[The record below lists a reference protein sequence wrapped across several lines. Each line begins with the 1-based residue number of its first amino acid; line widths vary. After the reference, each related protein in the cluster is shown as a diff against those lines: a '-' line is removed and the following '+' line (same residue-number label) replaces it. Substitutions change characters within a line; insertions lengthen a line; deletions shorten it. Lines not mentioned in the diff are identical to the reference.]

1 MNSNTLNI
9 KKIKNGKAERYSFA
23 KKEVPYTMPNL
34 LNIQIESY
42 KKFLEEDIGEVLNE
56 FNPII
61 DYSNRAELSFLGYS
75 VDKTPKFS
83 WAECKRRQTSYT
95 VPLKVNVRLLV
106 KETGQIMDQ
115 EVFLGDIPYM
125 SNDGG
130 FICNGVERVVLN
142 QLIKSP
148 GVVFTGELNK
158 YGRMDYFGSIQPSHG
173 MWIQTEQVTGDSLR
187 VIVERKFK
195 MSLGVLLKCF
205 GYTNEE
211 LLDIFA
217 HHPFIVNTLDKEQQI
232 TQEDALIEFG
242 RRTRPGEIPNPE
254 NTLSYINDR
263 FFNIQQYNLEKVG
276 RFKLNK
282 KLSLANRIANQ
293 VAAEDIKLG
302 KKLFVSKGEIIS
314 VEQANAIQNAGINS
328 ADVLVD
334 EKVVHVVGNKRVDLF
349 AYAKLNP
356 EEFGITELVYLP
368 LLQQIMKENK
378 DDENAL
384 RAVIKAN
391 ARKLEDYQ
399 VTLDDILATV
409 SYHLNLIDG
418 LGETD
423 EIDNLSMRR
432 VATSGELLKNQFRS
446 GMVKLQTQVRE
457 ALQSRDLTDVT
468 PNQIVNARQINK
480 IFKEFM
486 ATNQL
491 SALMDQTNPAA
502 SLRNKRRLSSFG
514 KGGVKKERATVEV
527 RDINPSH
534 YGRICVVETP
544 EGQPI
549 GLMTSLAAYARVNR
563 YGFIETPY
571 RKVDPNTHKLTDDI
585 VFLMADEERGHYIAQ
600 ATVDVDDKN
609 VLQSGYIDCRHNGQ
623 TARVDSNMID
633 LIDLSPRQLLS
644 VGADLIP
651 FVEHCAANRALMGC
665 NMQCQSVPLIRSES
679 PIVGTGIEHKIA
691 VDSGALIMAEQ
702 DGVCK
707 YVSSDYITMEYDDGS
722 IVNHKLRKFERTN
735 EKACFNQKPIVKK
748 GERVK
753 KGDVLVD
760 GASTQ
765 NGELALGKN
774 LTVAFMNW
782 EGYNFEDAILVN
794 ERIVRD
800 DVFTSISIQQVRTE
814 ARTTKLGDEEI
825 TRDIAG
831 VGEDALKNLDENGIV
846 RIGTEVKVGD
856 ILVGKVTPKG
866 ETDLT
871 PEERLLK
878 AIFGEKTKEVKN
890 TSLKVKHGEEGVV
903 VGVEILSRKNKDEL
917 DAGVNVMVKVY
928 IAQKRILQVGDK
940 LAGRYGN
947 KGVISVVLPES
958 DMPYMPN
965 GETVDIVLNPLGIP
979 SRMNLGQLLEM
990 HLGLAAK
997 SLDWKIASPA
1007 FDGAKEEDI
1016 RELLRA
1022 NNLPEDGKMQL
1033 YDGRTGLPFENKTTV
1048 GVMYMLKL
1056 IHMVDDKIH
1065 ARGIGT
1071 YALITQQ
1078 PLGGRGQLGGQ
1089 RFGEMEVWALEAYGA
1104 SRLLQE
1110 MLTIKSDDVEGRIK
1124 TYEAIVKGEPIPE
1137 PGMPESFKVLV
1148 KEMQGLCLDV
1158 KILTADNHELS
1169 INEVSEEGDEVSA
1182 IEPVNKQALEDV
1194 TVEFDDIQ
1202 NNYESDI
1209 NSSAFD
1215 ESALFDD
1222 LDDSDE

>member
-9 KKIKNGKAERYSFA
+9 KKIKRGKAERMSFA
-23 KKEVPYTMPNL
+23 KTEVPYVMPDAL
-34 LNIQIESY
+34 ALPKESY
-42 KKFLEEDIGEVLNE
+42 KKFLEEDIGEILNE

-61 DYSNRAELSFLGYS
+61 DYSNKAELSFLSYS
-75 VDKTPKFS
+75 VEKTPKYP
-83 WAECKRRQTSYT
+83 WNVCKTKQVSYT
-95 VPLKVNVRLLV
+95 VPLKVMVRLLV

-125 SNDGG
+125 SKDGG
-130 FICNGVERVVLN
+130 FITNGVERVVLN
-142 QLIKSP
+142 QLVKAP
-148 GVVFTGELNK
+148 GVIFDGAINK
-158 YGRMDYFGSIQPSHG
+158 YGRMDYNGAIQPSYG
-173 MWIQTEQVTGDSLR
+173 MWIQTEQVNGDTMR
-187 VIVERKFK
+187 VIADRKFK
-195 MSLGVLLKCF
+195 MSLGILLKCF

-211 LLDIFA
+211 MLEIFGN
-217 HHPFIVNTLDKEQQI
+217 HPFIVNTLDKEPQI

-254 NTLSYINDR
+254 NTLAYINDR
-263 FFNIQQYNLEKVG
+263 FFNPQHYNFEKVG
-276 RFKLNK
+276 RFKTNK
-282 KLSLANRIANQ
+282 KLSLAIRITDQ
-293 VAAEDIKLG
+293 IAATDIKAG
-302 KKLFVSKGEIIS
+302 KKLFVSQGELIDS
-314 VEQANAIQNAGINS
+314 TTAWAIQNAGINS
-328 ADVLVD
+328 VDVLVED
-334 EKVVHVVGNKRVDLF
+334 KVVRVVGNNRVDLK

-356 EEFGITELVYLP
+356 DEFGITELVYLP
-368 LLQQIMKENK
+368 LLQEIMKENK
-378 DDENAL
+378 GDAEGLKA
-384 RAVIKAN
+384 AIKAN
-391 ARKLEDYQ
+391 ARKLEDFQ
-399 VTLDDILATV
+399 VTLDDMIGTI

-432 VATSGELLKNQFRS
+432 VATSGELLKNTFRS
-446 GMVKLQTQVRE
+446 GMTKLQTQVRE
-457 ALQSRDLTDVT
+457 SLQSRDLTDIT
-468 PNQIVNARQINK
+468 PSQIVNARHINK
-480 IFKEFM
+480 AFKEFM
-486 ATNQL
+486 ATSQL
-491 SALMDQTNPAA
+491 SALMDQINPAA
-502 SLRNKRRLSSFG
+502 SLRHKRRLSSFG
-514 KGGVKKERATVEV
+514 PGGVKKERATVEV

-534 YGRICVVETP
+534 YGRICVAETP

-571 RKVDPNTHKLTDDI
+571 RKVNENGKVTEDL
-585 VFLMADEERGHYIAQ
+585 VFLMADEERGHYIAP
-600 ATVDVDDKN
+600 ATVELNDDKTIKA
-609 VLQSGYIDCRHNGQ
+609 GYIEVRHNGL
-623 TARVDSNMID
+623 AERIESSMID
-633 LIDLSPRQLLS
+633 LVELSPRQELS
-644 VGADLIP
+644 YGVSLIP
-651 FVEHCAANRALMGC
+651 FVNHSPGNRALMGT
-665 NMQCQSVPLIRSES
+665 NMQCQAVPVIRADS

-691 VDSGALIMAEQ
+691 VDSGALILAEQ

-707 YVSSDYITMEYDDGS
+707 YVSADYITMEYADGS
-722 IVNHKLRKFERTN
+722 IVNHNLRKFERTN

-748 GERVK
+748 GEKVK
-753 KGDVLVD
+753 KGDVLAD
-760 GASTQ
+760 GSSTDK
-765 NGELALGKN
+765 GEVALGKN
-774 LTVAFMNW
+774 MTVAFINW
-782 EGYNFEDAILVN
+782 EGYNYEDAILVN

-800 DVFTSISIQQVRTE
+800 DVYTSISIQSVKTE

-825 TRDIAG
+825 TRDISG
-831 VGEDALKNLDENGIV
+831 VGEEALKNLDENGIV

-917 DAGVNVMVKVY
+917 DAGVNMMVKVY
-928 IAQKRILQVGDK
+928 IAQKRVLQAGDK

-947 KGVISVVLPES
+947 KGVVSIVLPES

-979 SRMNLGQLLEM
+979 SRMNLSQLLEV
-990 HLGLAAK
+990 HLGWAAK
-997 SLDWKIASPA
+997 HLDWKVATPG
-1007 FDGAKEEDI
+1007 FDGATEEEI
-1016 RELLRA
+1016 KELLKA

-1056 IHMVDDKIH
+1056 DHMVEDKIH

-1078 PLGGRGQLGGQ
+1078 PLGGRSQLGGQ

-1110 MLTIKSDDVEGRIK
+1110 MLTIKSDDVDGRIK

-1148 KEMQGLCLDV
+1148 KEMQGLGLDV
-1158 KILTADNHELS
+1158 KILTADNHELT
-1169 INEVSEEGDEVSA
+1169 INEVSEEDNEVSVA
-1182 IEPVNKQALEDV
+1182 EPIHKQSLEDV
-1194 TVEFDDIQ
+1194 TLEFDDIQ
-1202 NNYESDI
+1202 KEYENDV
-1209 NSSAFD
+1209 NTTAFD
-1215 ESALFDD
+1215 ESELFDD
-1222 LDDSDE
+1222 LDD

>member
-9 KKIKNGKAERYSFA
+9 KKVKRGRAERMSFA
-23 KKEVPYTMPNL
+23 KIEVPYTMPDL
-34 LNIQIESY
+34 LNIQKDSY
-42 KKFLEEDIGEVLNE
+42 NSFIDEGIGEILSE
-56 FNPII
+56 FNPIV
-61 DYSNRAELSFLGYS
+61 DYSNKAELSFLSYS
-75 VDKTPKFS
+75 IDKNPKYS
-83 WAECKRRQTSYT
+83 WSECKLKQTSYT

-115 EVFLGDIPYM
+115 EVFMGDIPFM
-125 SNDGG
+125 SKDGG

-142 QLIKSP
+142 QMIKAP
-148 GVVFTGELNK
+148 GVIFEGEMNK
-158 YGRMDYFGSIQPSHG
+158 YGRMDYSGSIQPSYG
-173 MWIQTEQVTGDSLR
+173 MWVQTEQVSGDCLR
-187 VIVERKFK
+187 MNVDRRFK
-195 MSLGVLLKCF
+195 MSLGILPKCF
-205 GYTNEE
+205 GYTNEDMYE
-211 LLDIFA
+211 IFGR
-217 HHPFIVNTLDKEQQI
+217 HPFLVNTLEKEPQN

-242 RRTRPGEIPNPE
+242 RKTRPGEIPNPD
-254 NTLSYINDR
+254 NTLAYINDR
-263 FFNIQQYNLEKVG
+263 FFNPQHYNFEKVG
-276 RFKLNK
+276 RFKVNK
-282 KLSLANRIANQ
+282 KLSIANRIVDQ
-293 VAAEDIKLG
+293 VAASDIKQG
-302 KKLFVSKGEIIS
+302 KKIFAHAGEVIS
-314 VEQANAIQNAGINS
+314 FEKAWAIQNAGINEVE
-328 ADVLVD
+328 VLVND
-334 EKVVHVVGNKRVDLF
+334 KVVRVVGNKRVDF
-349 AYAKLNP
+349 KTYTKLDP

-368 LLQQIMKENK
+368 LLQQIMKDSK
-378 DDENAL
+378 DEKSLKA
-384 RAVIKAN
+384 AIKEN
-391 ARKLEDYQ
+391 ARKLEDFQ
-399 VTLDDILATV
+399 ITLDDIMATIG
-409 SYHLNLIDG
+409 YHLNLIDG

-432 VATSGELLKNQFRS
+432 VATSGELLRDEFRR
-446 GMVKLQTQVRE
+446 GMNKLQAQVRE
-457 ALQSRDLTDVT
+457 TMQSRDLSEVT
-468 PNQIVNARQINK
+468 PSQIVNARQINK
-480 IFKEFM
+480 AFKEFM
-486 ATNQL
+486 ATSQL
-491 SALMDQTNPAA
+491 SQLMDQINPAA
-502 SLRNKRRLSSFG
+502 SLRHKRRLSSAG
-514 KGGVKKERATVEV
+514 PGGVRRERATVEV

-544 EGQPI
+544 EGQQI
-549 GLMTSLAAYARVNR
+549 GLMTSVASYARINR

-571 RKVDPNTHKLTDDI
+571 RKVDPKTRKVTDDI

-600 ATVDVDDKN
+600 ATIPQKDK
-609 VLQSGYIDCRHNGQ
+609 VILDGYVDCRHNGQ
-623 TARVDSNMID
+623 TEHVDSQMID
-633 LIDLSPRQLLS
+633 LVDLSPRQLLS
-644 VGADLIP
+644 VGAGLIP
-651 FVEHCAANRALMGC
+651 FVEHCAANRALMGA
-665 NMQCQSVPLIRSES
+665 NMQCQSVPLIRAEA
-679 PIVGTGIEHKIA
+679 PIVGTGIENKIA
-691 VDSGALIMAEQ
+691 VDSGALILAEQ

-707 YVSSDYITMEYDDGS
+707 YVSADYITMEYADGS
-722 IVNHKLRKFERTN
+722 VVNHKLRKFERTN

-748 GERVK
+748 GEKVK
-753 KGDVLVD
+753 KGTVLVD
-760 GASTQ
+760 GGSTE

-774 LTVAFMNW
+774 MTVAFMNW

-800 DVFTSISIQQVRTE
+800 DAFTSISIQQVKTE

-831 VGEDALKNLDENGIV
+831 VSEDALKNLDEDGIV

-890 TSLKVKHGEEGVV
+890 TSLKVQHGQEGVV
-903 VGVEILSRKNKDEL
+903 VGIEILSRKNKDEL
-917 DAGVNVMVKVY
+917 DAGVNMMVKVY
-928 IAQKRILQVGDK
+928 IAQKRVLQVGDK

-947 KGVISVVLPES
+947 KGVISVVLPEC

-979 SRMNLGQLLEM
+979 SRMNLGQLMEM
-990 HLGLAAK
+990 HLGWAAK
-997 SLDWKIASPA
+997 HLDWKVESPA
-1007 FDGAKEEDI
+1007 FDGASEEEI
-1016 RELLRA
+1016 RQLLKS

-1048 GVMYMLKL
+1048 GTMYMLKL
-1056 IHMVDDKIH
+1056 DHMVEDKIH

-1078 PLGGRGQLGGQ
+1078 PLGGRNQLGGQ

-1158 KILTADNHELS
+1158 KILTADNHELT
-1169 INEVSEEGDEVSA
+1169 INEVGEEGEEIRP
-1182 IEPVNKQALEDV
+1182 IEAVNKPVLEDV
-1194 TVEFDDIQ
+1194 TLEFDDLQ
-1202 NNYESDI
+1202 SAYENDV
-1209 NSSAFD
+1209 NQTAFD
-1215 ESALFDD
+1215 DSDLFDD
-1222 LDDSDE
+1222 LDE

>member
-1 MNSNTLNI
+1 MDSKTLNI
-9 KKIKNGKAERYSFA
+9 KQIKQGKATRMSFA
-23 KKEVPYTMPNL
+23 KTEVPFVMGDSL
-34 LNIQIESY
+34 SIQKESY
-42 KKFLEEDIGEVLNE
+42 KKFLEQDIGEILNE

-61 DYSNRAELSFLGYS
+61 DYSNKAELSFLGYT
-75 VDKTPKFS
+75 VEKTPKYP
-83 WAECKRRQTSYT
+83 WNVCKTKQLSYT
-95 VPLKVNVRLLV
+95 VPLKVMVRLLV

-125 SNDGG
+125 SKDGG

-142 QLIKSP
+142 QLIKAP
-148 GVVFTGELNK
+148 GAIFDGAINK
-158 YGRMDYFGSIQPSHG
+158 YGRMDYNGAIQPSYG
-173 MWIQTEQVTGDSLR
+173 MWIQTEQVAGDTLR
-187 VIVERKFK
+187 ATVERKFK

-211 LLDIFA
+211 LLSIFGN
-217 HHPFIVNTLDKEQQI
+217 HPYIVNTLEKEPQI

-263 FFNIQQYNLEKVG
+263 FFNPQHYNLEKVG

-282 KLSLANRIANQ
+282 KLSVANRIAEQ
-293 VAAEDIKLG
+293 IAAEDIKLG
-302 KKLFVSKGEIIS
+302 KKLFVSKGEFIDK
-314 VEQANAIQNAGINS
+314 ETAKAIQNAGINS
-328 ADVLVD
+328 VDILVD
-334 EKVVHVVGNKRVDLF
+334 EKVIRVVGNNRVDLK
-349 AYAKLNP
+349 AYAKLDG
-356 EEFGITELVYLP
+356 EEFGITEMVYLP
-368 LLQQIMKENK
+368 LLQSIMKEFK
-378 DDENAL
+378 DDAEGLKQA
-384 RAVIKAN
+384 IIDN
-391 ARKLEDYQ
+391 ARKLEDFQ

-418 LGETD
+418 IGETD

-432 VATSGELLKNQFRS
+432 VATSGELLRDEFRR
-446 GMVKLQTQVRE
+446 GMTKLQAQVRE
-457 ALQSRDLTDVT
+457 SLQSRDLTDIT
-468 PNQIVNARQINK
+468 PSQIVNARHINK
-480 IFKEFM
+480 VFKEFM
-486 ATNQL
+486 ATSQL
-491 SALMDQTNPAA
+491 SALMDQINPAA
-502 SLRNKRRLSSFG
+502 SLRHKRRLSSFG
-514 KGGVKKERATVEV
+514 PGGVKKERATVEV

-549 GLMTSLAAYARVNR
+549 GLMTSLASYARVNR
-563 YGFIETPY
+563 YGFIETPF
-571 RKVDPNTHKLTDDI
+571 RKVDAKGRVTNDI

-600 ATVDVDDKN
+600 ATVELNEDKTIKAG
-609 VLQSGYIDCRHNGQ
+609 LLECRHNGQ
-623 TARVDSNMID
+623 AERVDSSMVD
-633 LIDLSPRQLLS
+633 LVELSPRQELS
-644 VGADLIP
+644 IGASLIP
-651 FVEHCAANRALMGC
+651 FVEHSPGNRALMGS
-665 NMQCQSVPLIRSES
+665 NMQCQAVPVLKADS

-691 VDSGALIMAEQ
+691 VDSGAMILAEQ

-707 YVSSDYITMEYDDGS
+707 YVSADYITMEYADGS
-722 IVNHKLRKFERTN
+722 IVNHNLRKFERTN

-748 GERVK
+748 GEKVK
-753 KGDVLVD
+753 AGDVLAD
-760 GASTQ
+760 GPSTDK
-765 NGELALGKN
+765 GEVALGKN
-774 LTVAFMNW
+774 MTVAFINW
-782 EGYNFEDAILVN
+782 EGFNFEDAILVN
-794 ERIVRD
+794 QRVVRED
-800 DVFTSISIQQVRTE
+800 AYTSISIQQVKTE

-825 TRDIAG
+825 TRDIPG
-831 VGEDALKNLDENGIV
+831 VGEDALRNLDEDGIV

-903 VGVEILSRKNKDEL
+903 VGIEILSRKNKDEL
-917 DAGVNVMVKVY
+917 DAGVNMMVKVF
-928 IAQKRILQVGDK
+928 IAQKRVLQVGDK

-947 KGVISVVLPES
+947 KGVISIVLPEC

-965 GETVDIVLNPLGIP
+965 GETVDICLNPLGVP
-979 SRMNLGQLLEM
+979 SRMNLSQLMEI
-990 HLGLAAK
+990 HLGWAAK
-997 SLDWKIASPA
+997 NLDWKVATPG
-1007 FDGAKEEDI
+1007 FDGASEEEI
-1016 RELLRA
+1016 RELLKA

-1033 YDGRTGLPFENKTTV
+1033 YDGRTGLPFENKTSV

-1056 IHMVDDKIH
+1056 DHMVEDKIH

-1078 PLGGRGQLGGQ
+1078 PLGGRSQLGGQ

-1158 KILTADNHELS
+1158 KILTADNHELT
-1169 INEVSEEGDEVSA
+1169 INEVSEEGEEITSV
-1182 IEPVNKQALEDV
+1182 EPVNKQALEDV
-1194 TVEFDDIQ
+1194 TLEFDDIQ
-1202 NNYESDI
+1202 KEFENDVNAT
-1209 NSSAFD
+1209 AFD
-1215 ESALFDD
+1215 ESELFDD
-1222 LDDSDE
+1222 LDD

>member
-1 MNSNTLNI
+1 MNSTTLNI
-9 KKIKNGKAERYSFA
+9 KKLKQGKAERMSFA
-23 KKEVPYTMPNL
+23 KREVPYVMPDL
-34 LNIQIESY
+34 LNIQKDSY
-42 KKFLEEDIGEVLNE
+42 KKFLEEDIGEILNE

-61 DYSNRAELSFLGYS
+61 DYSNKAELSFLGYAIE
-75 VDKTPKFS
+75 KTPKYS
-83 WAECKRRQTSYT
+83 WAECKRRGVSYT

-115 EVFLGDIPYM
+115 EVFMGDIPYM
-125 SNDGG
+125 SKDGS

-148 GVVFTGELNK
+148 GVIFDGQINK
-158 YGRMDYFGSIQPSHG
+158 YGRMDYFGSVQPSYG
-173 MWIQTEQVTGDSLR
+173 MWVQTEQVTGDCLR
-187 VIVERKFK
+187 AIVERKFK
-195 MSLGVLLKCF
+195 MSLGVFLKCF

-217 HHPFIVNTLDKEQQI
+217 HHPFIVNTLDKEPQI

-242 RRTRPGEIPNPE
+242 RRTRPGEIPNPD

-263 FFNIQQYNLEKVG
+263 FFNQQHYNLEKVG
-276 RFKLNK
+276 RFKINK
-282 KLSLANRIANQ
+282 KLSVANRITDQ
-293 VAAEDIKLG
+293 IAAKDIKSG
-302 KKLFVSKGEIIS
+302 KKLFVSQGELITKD
-314 VEQANAIQNAGINS
+314 VATAIQNAGINEV
-328 ADVLVD
+328 DILVED
-334 EKVVHVVGNKRVDLF
+334 KVVRVVGNKRVDLK
-349 AYAKLNP
+349 AYTKLNP

-368 LLQQIMKENK
+368 LLQEIIKANK
-378 DDENAL
+378 DDSDAL
-384 RAVIKAN
+384 KAAIRAN

-399 VTLDDILATV
+399 VTLDDFIGMV
-409 SYHLNLIDG
+409 SYHLNMIDG
-418 LGETD
+418 IGEKD

-432 VATSGELLKNQFRS
+432 VATSGELLRDEFRR
-446 GMVKLQTQVRE
+446 GMSKLQAQVRE
-457 ALQSRDLTDVT
+457 SLQSRDLTDIT
-468 PNQIVNARQINK
+468 PSQIVNARHINK
-480 IFKEFM
+480 VFKEFM
-486 ATNQL
+486 ATSQL
-491 SALMDQTNPAA
+491 SALMDQINPAA
-502 SLRNKRRLSSFG
+502 SLRHKRRLSSFG
-514 KGGVKKERATVEV
+514 PGGVKKERATVEV

-534 YGRICVVETP
+534 YGRICVAETP

-549 GLMTSLAAYARVNR
+549 GLMTSLASYARVNR

-571 RKVDPNTHKLTDDI
+571 RKVDPTTRKITNEL
-585 VFLMADEERGHYIAQ
+585 VFMMADEERGHYIAQ
-600 ATVDVDDKN
+600 ATVDVNEDNTIK
-609 VLQSGYIDCRHNGQ
+609 SGYIDARHNGL
-623 TARVDSNMID
+623 AEKVDASMID
-633 LIDLSPRQLLS
+633 LVELSPRQELS
-644 VGADLIP
+644 VGASLIP
-651 FVEHCAANRALMGC
+651 FVEHSPGNRALMGS
-665 NMQCQSVPLIRSES
+665 NMQAQAVPVLRADS

-691 VDSGALIMAEQ
+691 VDSGVVVLAEQ

-707 YVSSDYITMEYDDGS
+707 YVSADYITMEYADGS

-735 EKACFNQKPIVKK
+735 EKACFNQKPLVKK
-748 GERVK
+748 GEKVK
-753 KGDVLVD
+753 KGDVLAD
-760 GASTQ
+760 GPSTDK
-765 NGELALGKN
+765 GEVALGKN
-774 LTVAFMNW
+774 MTVAFINW
-782 EGYNFEDAILVN
+782 EGFNYEDAILVN
-794 ERIVRD
+794 ERVVRD
-800 DVFTSISIQQVRTE
+800 DAYTSISIQQVKVE

-825 TRDIAG
+825 TRDISG
-831 VGEDALKNLDENGIV
+831 VSEEALKNLDENGIV
-846 RIGTEVKVGD
+846 RVGTEVKVGD

-903 VGVEILSRKNKDEL
+903 VGIEILSRKNKDEL
-917 DAGVNVMVKVY
+917 DAGVNMQVKVF
-928 IAQKRILQVGDK
+928 IAQKRVLQVGDK

-965 GETVDIVLNPLGIP
+965 GETVDICLNPLGIP
-979 SRMNLGQLLEM
+979 SRMNLSQLLEI
-990 HLGLAAK
+990 HLGWAAK
-997 SLDWKIASPA
+997 HLDWKVATPG
-1007 FDGAKEEDI
+1007 FDGATEEEI
-1016 RELLRA
+1016 KELLKA

-1033 YDGRTGLPFENKTTV
+1033 YDGRTGLPFENKTSV

-1056 IHMVDDKIH
+1056 DHMVEDKIH

-1078 PLGGRGQLGGQ
+1078 PLGGRSQLGGQ

-1158 KILTADNHELS
+1158 KILTADNHELT
-1169 INEVSEEGDEVSA
+1169 INEVSEEGEEITAV
-1182 IEPVNKQALEDV
+1182 EPVNKQALEDV
-1194 TVEFDDIQ
+1194 TLAFDDIQ
-1202 NNYESDI
+1202 KEFESDI
-1209 NSSAFD
+1209 ASSVFD
-1215 ESALFDD
+1215 ESELFDD
-1222 LDDSDE
+1222 LDD

>member
-1 MNSNTLNI
+1 MSNTLNI
-9 KKIKNGKAERYSFA
+9 KKIKIGKAERMSFA
-23 KKEVPYTMPNL
+23 KKEVPYVMPDL
-34 LNIQIESY
+34 LGIQKESY
-42 KKFLEEDIGEVLNE
+42 KKFLEEDIGEILNE

-61 DYSNRAELSFLGYS
+61 DYSNKAELSFLGYT
-75 VDKTPKFS
+75 VEKTPKYP
-83 WAECKRRQTSYT
+83 WNVCKTKQVSYT
-95 VPLKVNVRLLV
+95 VPLKVMVRLLV

-115 EVFLGDIPYM
+115 EVFLGDIPFM

-130 FICNGVERVVLN
+130 FICNGVERVIVN
-142 QLIKSP
+142 QLIKAP
-148 GVVFTGELNK
+148 GAIFGGTLNK
-158 YGRMDYFGSIQPSHG
+158 YGKMDYDGAIQPSYG
-173 MWIQTEQVTGDSLR
+173 MWIQTEQVTGDTLR
-187 VIVERKFK
+187 ATVERKYK

-217 HHPFIVNTLDKEQQI
+217 NHPYIANTLEKEPQT

-263 FFNIQQYNLEKVG
+263 FFNPQHYNLEKVG

-282 KLSLANRIANQ
+282 KLSLANRITDQ
-293 VAAEDIKLG
+293 IAATDVKLG
-302 KKLFVSKGEIIS
+302 KKVYVSQGELIS
-314 VEQANAIQNAGINS
+314 HEVATAIQNAGINFV
-328 ADVLVD
+328 DVLVD
-334 EKVVHVVGNKRVDLF
+334 DKVVRVVGNKRVDLK

-356 EEFGITELVYLP
+356 EEFNITELVYLP
-368 LLQQIMKENK
+368 LIQELMKENK
-378 DDENAL
+378 GDTEAL
-384 RAVIKAN
+384 KAAIKAN

-432 VATSGELLKNQFRS
+432 VATSGELLRDEFRR
-446 GMVKLQTQVRE
+446 GMTKLQTQVRE
-457 ALQSRDLTDVT
+457 SLQSRDLTDIT
-468 PNQIVNARQINK
+468 PSQIVNARHINK
-480 IFKEFM
+480 AFKEFM
-486 ATNQL
+486 ATSQL
-491 SALMDQTNPAA
+491 SALMDQINPAA
-502 SLRNKRRLSSFG
+502 SLRHKRRLSSFG
-514 KGGVKKERATVEV
+514 PGGVKKERATVEV

-534 YGRICVVETP
+534 YGRICLVETP

-563 YGFIETPY
+563 YGFIETPF
-571 RKVDPNTHKLTDDI
+571 RKLDSQGRVTDDI

-600 ATVDVDDKN
+600 ATIQLNDDKTIKA
-609 VLQSGYIDCRHNGQ
+609 GITECRHNGQ
-623 TARVDSNMID
+623 AERVDASMID
-633 LIDLSPRQLLS
+633 LVELSPRQELS
-644 VGADLIP
+644 VGASLIP
-651 FVEHCAANRALMGC
+651 FVNHSPGNRGLMGS
-665 NMQCQSVPLIRSES
+665 NMQCQAVPVLKPDS

-691 VDSGALIMAEQ
+691 VDSGVMILAEQ

-707 YVSSDYITMEYDDGS
+707 YVSADYITMEYADGS
-722 IVNHKLRKFERTN
+722 IVNHNLRKFERTN
-735 EKACFNQKPIVKK
+735 EKASFNQKPLVKK
-748 GERVK
+748 GEKVK
-753 KGDVLVD
+753 KGDVLAD
-760 GASTQ
+760 GPSTDK
-765 NGELALGKN
+765 GELALGKN
-774 LTVAFMNW
+774 MTVAFMNW
-782 EGYNFEDAILVN
+782 EGYNFEDAILIN
-794 ERIVRD
+794 QRIVND
-800 DVFTSISIQQVRTE
+800 DVFTSVSIQQVKVE

-831 VGEDALKNLDENGIV
+831 VGEEALKNLDEDGIV

-903 VGVEILSRKNKDEL
+903 VGIEILSRKNKDEL
-917 DAGVNVMVKVY
+917 DAGVNMCVKVY
-928 IAQKRILQVGDK
+928 IAQKRVLQVGDK

-947 KGVISVVLPES
+947 KGVVSIVLPES

-965 GETVDIVLNPLGIP
+965 GETVDICLNPLGIP
-979 SRMNLGQLLEM
+979 SRMNLSQLLEI
-990 HLGLAAK
+990 HLGWAAK
-997 SLDWKIASPA
+997 HLDWKVATPG
-1007 FDGAKEEDI
+1007 FDGATEEEI
-1016 RELLRA
+1016 KELLRA

-1033 YDGRTGLPFENKTTV
+1033 YDGRTGLPFENKTAV

-1056 IHMVDDKIH
+1056 DHMVDDKIH

-1078 PLGGRGQLGGQ
+1078 PLGGRSQLGGQ

-1158 KILTADNHELS
+1158 KILTADNHELT
-1169 INEVSEEGDEVSA
+1169 INEVSEDTDKISPV
-1182 IEPVNKQALEDV
+1182 EPVNKQALEDV
-1194 TVEFDDIQ
+1194 TLEFEDIQ
-1202 NNYESDI
+1202 KEYENDV
-1209 NSSAFD
+1209 NTTAFD
-1215 ESALFDD
+1215 ESELFDD
-1222 LDDSDE
+1222 LDE